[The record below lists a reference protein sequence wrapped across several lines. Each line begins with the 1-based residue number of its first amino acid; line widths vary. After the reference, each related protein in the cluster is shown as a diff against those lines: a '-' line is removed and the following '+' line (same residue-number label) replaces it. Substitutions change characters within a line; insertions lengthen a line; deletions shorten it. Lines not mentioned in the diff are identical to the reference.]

1 MMTLSCAM
9 GPVQL
14 KKRSKAQMMHFMVG
28 CFFLKGLNSDSLTL
42 NGSAAEAL
50 GYVLIC
56 PFGHDLGGG
65 FLYTWILTSFNS

>member
-1 MMTLSCAM
+1 
-9 GPVQL
+9 
-14 KKRSKAQMMHFMVG
+14 MMHFMVG

-42 NGSAAEAL
+42 NGSAVGAL